1 MTHSAQIHIAA
12 FQFTKQGHGTFFN
25 FQTPTFELYTPRKQ
39 IKTKRHL
46 TKRHFNT
53 KKVSNTRPT
62 HDFPETKTTQK
73 GEHYLYAIR
82 KKVIS
87 LRKRIF
93 SWFFH

>member
-53 KKVSNTRPT
+53 KKSLEHETYPR
-62 HDFPETKTTQK
+62 FPRNKNDAK
-73 GEHYLYAIR
+73 WRALSIR
-82 KKVIS
+82 DT
-87 LRKRIF
+87 
-93 SWFFH
+93 